1 MLIRDRLKEPQKEGI
16 REIGK
21 EKEDKEEG
29 AP

>member
-1 MLIRDRLKEPQKEGI
+1 MLIRDRLEKPQKGV

-29 AP
+29 TP